1 MRPAMPRMAVILALL
16 AIGGLL
22 TACASSNSPATT
34 TVVRPAAATGAR
46 AAAGTETP
54 AGAEKPLTKAQA
66 LAFAHAV
73 NLTAADV
80 PGFKVSSEHHER
92 ETPAEK
98 RSGGE
103 LTRCAGGVGSSHQVA
118 EASSKE
124 FERESNSGAQNAQ
137 SGVTVE
143 QTPALAAKELAAVR
157 SARGRACLS
166 HYVTLLFQGQKYE
179 GASVG
184 PVSIASGSPHA
195 PGTTGGFGLRIT
207 ATITLHHIKI
217 PFYMDFLGFVYG
229 PTEVMFRS
237 FSLPEPFP
245 AATEERLFSLLLTR
259 AKSRA
264 A

>member
-1 MRPAMPRMAVILALL
+1 MRRMIVILPLL
-16 AIGGLL
+16 AIGLL
-22 TACASSNSPATT
+22 VGCGSSSHAPTT
-34 TVVRPAAATGAR
+34 TVAPAAATTRAN
-46 AAAGTETP
+46 AAAAAKTSATQR
-54 AGAEKPLTKAQA
+54 LFTKTQA
-66 LAFAHAV
+66 IAFAHAV
-73 NLTAADV
+73 NLRARDV
-80 PGFKVSSEHHER
+80 PGFKVSSEHKER

-98 RSGGE
+98 RSGAE

-124 FERESNSGAQNAQ
+124 FEREGNNSAQNVQ

-143 QTPALAAKELAAVR
+143 QTPALAAKELAAIR
-157 SARGRACLS
+157 SARGRTCLS
-166 HYVTLLFQGQKYE
+166 HYVTLLFRGQKYE

-184 PVSIASGSPHA
+184 PVSISSGSPHA
-195 PGTTGGFGLRIT
+195 PGTTGGFALRIT

-229 PTEVMFRS
+229 PAEVTLFS

-259 AKSRA
+259 AKTHGA
-264 A
+264 